1 MSNYMKRE
9 RKKVQAHPL
18 PEKKINVGQQRLGK
32 AKMGEI
38 HASNSADAAKQAY
51 YSSCNVDQLLEEH
64 DKQVQECA
72 EKFRYERRRAIK
84 IQAETSSQ
92 IKDRYIPSAP
102 VPVSVIN
109 VDDLL
114 EEHDRQIQESTQRLI
129 QEKKRHI
136 NMLFSFY
143 I

>member
-92 IKDRYIPSAP
+92 IKDRYIPLAP

-129 QEKKRHI
+129 QENKKAYKHVV
-136 NMLFSFY
+136 
-143 I
+143 